1 MLQRLRQEDNDG
13 LVAGMALVDSMW
25 RDLEPRFKIV
35 GVCKKKY
42 FIDSFLYEKLML
54 M

>member
-35 GVCKKKY
+35 GVCKKK
-42 FIDSFLYEKLML
+42 ISLIAFLKN
-54 M
+54 